1 MGIGSVT
8 SANSISNM
16 QMITA
21 ASTDPKIKNIQNE
34 IADAKQQMQ
43 KLSSQ
48 EELSASEKMDGRK
61 KLQKEISDLNT
72 KLQQHKDELSK
83 SQRREIMLAELQED
97 QVPEENEEPEDKIK
111 ASETLSYQSDEKN
124 LSADNKQQGTQET
137 VISRGGDGT
146 VLLKEDPSSKETR
159 NVDVSSEQDVQ
170 KASAVQEVRSDED
183 MQEDRKMDAMV
194 SASSSVQ
201 QANRQGA
208 VIARTRDGIAI
219 LKGEMNLDEIRGT
232 DTDPEKKQAELEKM
246 EKREERA
253 ATFQFSILG
262 EANNT
267 MKSAAE
273 TNVSGMTSPAQVN
286 AGNDAFLNAMK
297 LSHEGNNLLIG
308 FT

>member
-1 MGIGSVT
+1 
-8 SANSISNM
+8 
-16 QMITA
+16 
-21 ASTDPKIKNIQNE
+21 
-34 IADAKQQMQ
+34 
-43 KLSSQ
+43 
-48 EELSASEKMDGRK
+48 
-61 KLQKEISDLNT
+61 
-72 KLQQHKDELSK
+72 
-83 SQRREIMLAELQED
+83 
-97 QVPEENEEPEDKIK
+97 
-111 ASETLSYQSDEKN
+111 
-124 LSADNKQQGTQET
+124 
-137 VISRGGDGT
+137 
-146 VLLKEDPSSKETR
+146 
-159 NVDVSSEQDVQ
+159 
-170 KASAVQEVRSDED
+170 

-253 ATFQFSILG
+253 TTFQFSILG

-273 TNVSGMTSPAQVN
+273 TTVSGMTSPAQVN

>member
-1 MGIGSVT
+1 
-8 SANSISNM
+8 
-16 QMITA
+16 
-21 ASTDPKIKNIQNE
+21 
-34 IADAKQQMQ
+34 
-43 KLSSQ
+43 
-48 EELSASEKMDGRK
+48 MDGRK

-97 QVPEENEEPEDKIK
+97 QVPEENEEPEDKIQ
-111 ASETLSYQSDEKN
+111 AAETLSDQSDEKN
-124 LSADNKQQGTQET
+124 LSADNQQPGTQET
-137 VISRGGDGT
+137 VISRDGDGT
-146 VLLKEDPSSKETR
+146 VLLKENPSSEETR
-159 NVDVSSEQDVQ
+159 NVDASSDLDAQ

-253 ATFQFSILG
+253 TTFQFSILG

-273 TNVSGMTSPAQVN
+273 TTVSGMTSPAQVN